1 MKKQYL
7 APELKVTTIELQGII
22 AASSVK
28 VSISDKVTDDDATMS
43 NKLDYSWEHTWE

>member
-7 APELKVTTIELQGII
+7 APELKVTTIELQGVI

-28 VSISDKVTDDDATMS
+28 VSISDKVTDDDAMMS
-43 NKLDYSWEHTWE
+43 NKLDYSWEYTWE

>member
-28 VSISDKVTDDDATMS
+28 VSISDKVTEDEATMR
-43 NKLDYSWEHTWE
+43 NKLDNSWEHTWE

>member
-7 APELKVTTIELQGII
+7 APELKVTTIELQGVI

-28 VSISDKVTDDDATMS
+28 VSISDRVTDDDATMS
-43 NKLDYSWEHTWE
+43 NKLDNPWEYTWE

>member
-7 APELKVTTIELQGII
+7 APELKVTTIELQGVI

-28 VSISDKVTDDDATMS
+28 VSISDKVTDDDAMMN
-43 NKLDYSWEHTWE
+43 NKLDNPWEHTWE